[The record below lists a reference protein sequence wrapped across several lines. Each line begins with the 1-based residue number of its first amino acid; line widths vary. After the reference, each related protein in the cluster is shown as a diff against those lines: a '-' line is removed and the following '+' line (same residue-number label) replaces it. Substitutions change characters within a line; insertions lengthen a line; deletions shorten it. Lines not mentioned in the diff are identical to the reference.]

1 MEFNIALRG
10 TETGMMLRAT
20 HSRSRRAWNSAIRD
34 FVFLVVA
41 ILIVSPLQA
50 SESIS
55 AYVDANGRV
64 VFVNEGSEPGISGSD
79 ASTDS
84 GASRKILASTSGVT
98 TAAASRS
105 ATPSAPLPVAAQPA
119 KNPPADLD
127 ALIQQAAIQHQID
140 PDLIRAIVRVESNFN
155 PNAVS
160 PAGAHGLMQ
169 LIPATARRFGV
180 ANPFDP
186 RANLDGG
193 IRYLK
198 HLLGLYEG
206 DLQLS
211 LAAYNAGENSVAR
224 YQGVPAY
231 RETQNYIRKVG
242 ALYPLRNVLSGY
254 RAAPKIM
261 KFVDA
266 AGVVHFSN
274 TDVP

>member
-1 MEFNIALRG
+1 MA
-10 TETGMMLRAT
+10 
-20 HSRSRRAWNSAIRD
+20 
-34 FVFLVVA
+34 
-41 ILIVSPLQA
+41 SP
-50 SESIS
+50 
-55 AYVDANGRV
+55 
-64 VFVNEGSEPGISGSD
+64 
-79 ASTDS
+79 
-84 GASRKILASTSGVT
+84 
-98 TAAASRS
+98 
-105 ATPSAPLPVAAQPA
+105 PS
-119 KNPPADLD
+119 DLD
-127 ALIQQAAIQHQID
+127 AMIRQAAAQHQID

-169 LIPATARRFGV
+169 LIPATAQRFGV
-180 ANPFDP
+180 SNSFDP

-198 HLLGLYEG
+198 HLLGLYKG

-224 YQGVPAY
+224 FRGVPAY
-231 RETQNYIRKVG
+231 PETQNYIRKID
-242 ALYPLRNVLSGY
+242 ALYPMRSILTGY
-254 RAAPKIM
+254 RPIPKIM